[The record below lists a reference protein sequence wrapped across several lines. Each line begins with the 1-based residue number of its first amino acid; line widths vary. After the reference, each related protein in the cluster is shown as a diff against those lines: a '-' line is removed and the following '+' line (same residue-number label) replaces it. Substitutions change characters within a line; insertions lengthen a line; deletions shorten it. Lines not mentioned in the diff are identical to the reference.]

1 MTFDQLFRG
10 DLVLGQ
16 AVLQLANRVAFTTAE
31 GMAYMPGPETDAILL
46 LTRLR
51 CELKAEFERKKSL
64 RDKRRIA

>member
-1 MTFDQLFRG
+1 
-10 DLVLGQ
+10 
-16 AVLQLANRVAFTTAE
+16 
-31 GMAYMPGPETDAILL
+31 MPGPETDAILL